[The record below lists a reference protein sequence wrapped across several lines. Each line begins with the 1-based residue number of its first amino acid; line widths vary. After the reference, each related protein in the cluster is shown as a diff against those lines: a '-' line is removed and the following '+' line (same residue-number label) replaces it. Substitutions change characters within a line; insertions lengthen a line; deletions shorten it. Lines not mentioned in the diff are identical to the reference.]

1 MWLPL
6 RDRDPVRSP
15 FPAIVKRGLMRYQYC
30 KRLTRNC
37 GGEGA
42 ARVRSSEIA
51 DRGAIELSLLAAILN
66 FKLREHAVPSRVV
79 LAFAARAAS
88 TAYVRLERR

>member
-51 DRGAIELSLLAAILN
+51 DRRAIEPSLLAAILN
-66 FKLREHAVPSRVV
+66 FKLREQAVQSRVV
-79 LAFAARAAS
+79 FAFAARAAS
-88 TAYVRLERR
+88 TAYERLERG

>member
-1 MWLPL
+1 
-6 RDRDPVRSP
+6 
-15 FPAIVKRGLMRYQYC
+15 MRYQYC
-30 KRLTRNC
+30 KRLTRNR

-66 FKLREHAVPSRVV
+66 FKLREHTRSHLALSWHSRQEPQVQ
-79 LAFAARAAS
+79 R
-88 TAYVRLERR
+88 T